1 MVKEGREGGK
11 FSKSNFM
18 AVNLQCREIAV
29 SSHNEMTKVATE
41 LHSVSIFYLLLL
53 NAGCFFLKRLNINY
67 FTSVLIL
74 YVTKHY

>member
-1 MVKEGREGGK
+1 VVKEGREGGK

-41 LHSVSIFYLLLL
+41 LHSVSIFYLLL
-53 NAGCFFLKRLNINY
+53 NAGCFF
-67 FTSVLIL
+67 
-74 YVTKHY
+74 